1 MDEGFKKQQEQIQLN
16 YRKAKADNDRR
27 AAEYVKDQQDTE
39 RKEWEKEHPKY
50 KEEGLVLF
58 PKQKLKM
65 TFHRRSRIR

>member
-27 AAEYVKDQQDTE
+27 TRQYIKDQQDIE

-50 KEEGLVLF
+50 KEGRYCF
-58 PKQKLKM
+58 
-65 TFHRRSRIR
+65 RSKNKN